1 MSDPLI
7 VAQNAE
13 ADDTFRKTLEIS
25 GATINDDAVV
35 LPTGAAFA
43 WRIPPALKD
52 TVDRRI
58 SGPPSAFNQA
68 AELAMIA
75 ANVAGACERIEHDD
89 ELSEVGKA
97 SAKQRVLEK
106 EFPEAEKR
114 VAWIAEFCAGVE
126 REEGSFYAADVIAP
140 TDAASA
146 MIDWE
151 IRQRFD
157 ALDEKGRVAF
167 IEANGKNLRVLSALV
182 RAPLPMTGVNSAILT
197 DRLTELFRKHKAASD
212 PQRAERLRHWKL
224 CAEFAKAVA
233 DQAAP
238 TIPASAT
245 YKRRPGASRPTTA
258 KKPTPITRS
267 QFEKLTPA
275 AQHRHAMSGGAI
287 VDAVA

>member
-1 MSDPLI
+1 MSDPQI

-13 ADDTFRKTLEIS
+13 ADETFRKTLEIS
-25 GATINDDAVV
+25 GATIVDDAVV

-43 WRIPPALKD
+43 WRIPTALRD
-52 TVDRRI
+52 AVDRRI

-75 ANVAGACERIEHDD
+75 ASVAGQCERIEHDD
-89 ELSEVGKA
+89 ELSDVGRA

-114 VAWIAEFCAGVE
+114 VAWIANFCAGVE
-126 REEGSFYAADVIAP
+126 REDGAFYAADVIAP

-146 MIDWE
+146 MIDYE

-157 ALDEKGRVAF
+157 SLDEKSKVAF

-182 RAPLPMTGVNSAILT
+182 RAPLPMTGANAQILT
-197 DRLTELFRKHKAASD
+197 DRLAELFRKHKDASD
-212 PQRAERLRHWKL
+212 PQRAERLRHWRL

-258 KKPTPITRS
+258 TKRPTPVTRS

-275 AQHRHAMSGGAI
+275 AQHRHATAGGAV
-287 VDAVA
+287 VDAA